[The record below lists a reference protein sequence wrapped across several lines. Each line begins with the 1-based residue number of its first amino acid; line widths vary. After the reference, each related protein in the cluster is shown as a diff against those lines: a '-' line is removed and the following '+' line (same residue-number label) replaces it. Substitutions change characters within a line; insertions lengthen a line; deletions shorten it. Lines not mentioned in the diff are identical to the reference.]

1 MRPRIVFLASMSML
15 LAVGSFSADA
25 ADIRPMSEEIAERI
39 LSQRA
44 VVVSELERLL
54 ESRGTAATTRV
65 ASFIDNETTPWRMYY
80 RDRQLLLAVPTTRN
94 VSAVEKLEGETEL
107 RELAVVLLQQRFSKL
122 LQFEGNI
129 GLDPSS
135 VRVVFIEPAA
145 YGFGR
150 SSGIPVF
157 GNAQHT
163 AGRLPAAC
171 YGGPGVLAPN
181 TMSIR
186 HNGTC
191 P

>member
-1 MRPRIVFLASMSML
+1 MASRIVFLANTALL
-15 LAVGSFSADA
+15 LAMAFSFAEA
-25 ADIRPMSEEIAERI
+25 ADMRPMTEEIAERI

-44 VVVSELERLL
+44 VFASELERLL
-54 ESRGTAATTRV
+54 ESRGTTATTRV
-65 ASFIDNETTPWRMYY
+65 ASFIDNESSPWRMYF

-94 VSAVEKLEGETEL
+94 VSAVEKLDGETEL
-107 RELAVVLLQQRFSKL
+107 RDLAVVLLQQRFSKL

-150 SSGIPVF
+150 PSGIPVF
-157 GNAQHT
+157 GNSQYA
-163 AGRLPAAC
+163 AGHRPAMC
-171 YGGPGVLAPN
+171 YGGPGVLTPN

-186 HNGTC
+186 HNSIC
-191 P
+191 R